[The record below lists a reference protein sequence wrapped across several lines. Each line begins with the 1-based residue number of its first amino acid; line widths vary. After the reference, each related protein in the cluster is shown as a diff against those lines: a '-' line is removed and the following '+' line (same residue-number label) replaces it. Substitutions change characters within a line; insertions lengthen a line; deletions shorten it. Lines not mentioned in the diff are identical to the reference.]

1 MSFEFCFK
9 GRNANELITY
19 SLSVGYHQVSP
30 ENKGQAEKE
39 TKNIDDIRATSVSS
53 FLEKP
58 SQDLSSSYVRTTSPR
73 ASLARSPIE
82 TSTSARTT
90 FSRSPITTSTS
101 ATSTHSTKLS
111 TYVKPTSFSTLSS
124 TSSKRPCVLHESI
137 IKTAKDKVN
146 GSKDYI
152 LMHFSSG
159 KGVIFGE
166 LYNEIKADDFSISSE
181 KVKQKVSIQTSVHDL
196 NITANPDRCGI
207 ESERSIEDE
216 SGIENVRDIGK
227 DSLSRKYK
235 EKYDKGDEVDPV
247 SKSYGHIENL
257 DVAES
262 NQVHTEQCSKL
273 EKTSS
278 SNHHEGNDLHQEETA
293 SDCILNAAIS
303 NSAISNRT
311 ISNGEPV
318 NLEGSDTQEIHKG
331 KTIHLEDSN
340 HLAISSLDEIK
351 SHPLITSIREF
362 FCNSYLRSNLLC
374 NSHYYNQACFNQLNN
389 DQFNRQALLNQTI
402 CKNLIITEK
411 ALYKEHLA
419 KSNSSYTKKSD
430 FNKLN
435 QNNLDDTE
443 KSKTI
448 KIDLSNLFYSDL
460 NNIESSRSINN
471 NSLNTICNKSY
482 SSCNEPRPI
491 SNEPNSIGNKGH
503 STAILGSLTQSLSQ
517 SKSQSRLP
525 ATDRECVER
534 ALSLNKDIHESTLS
548 SKTVNHESSLHSNN
562 GVHESSLTLKK
573 RISSSSS
580 DNLLYMVQYLQ
591 SEYSDDLEK
600 ILMRVSA
607 KLPDIKRIE
616 TETNP
621 DGEVNCI

>member
-1 MSFEFCFK
+1 MPHLLGIQIKDFKCLKDITLGKLSNTKDEPLSNLTSLIGKNSSGKSSFFEVFSFISDCLKFGVEDACLVQGGLANLISKETVLVEQEDQINKTTTSSSTLIAETASSTLKSKSSPTDSASMSFEFCFK
-9 GRNANELITY
+9 GRNDNELITY
-19 SLSVGYHQVSP
+19 SLSVGYHQIRP
-30 ENKGQAEKE
+30 ENKEHAEKE
-39 TKNIDDIRATSVSS
+39 TKNNDAFKAISVSS

-90 FSRSPITTSTS
+90 FSRSPLTTSTS
-101 ATSTHSTKLS
+101 ATSTHSTTKLS

-152 LMHFSSG
+152 LMHFSCG

-207 ESERSIEDE
+207 ESERSIENE
-216 SGIENVRDIGK
+216 SGIENVRDIGT

-262 NQVHTEQCSKL
+262 NQVHTVQCSKL

-278 SNHHEGNDLHQEETA
+278 SNHHEGDDLHQEETA

-318 NLEGSDTQEIHKG
+318 NLEVTGHENQIDESFK
-331 KTIHLEDSN
+331 
-340 HLAISSLDEIK
+340 LANLVRRSSKIK
-351 SHPLITSIREF
+351 SKRK
-362 FCNSYLRSNLLC
+362 LR
-374 NSHYYNQACFNQLNN
+374 
-389 DQFNRQALLNQTI
+389 
-402 CKNLIITEK
+402 
-411 ALYKEHLA
+411 
-419 KSNSSYTKKSD
+419 
-430 FNKLN
+430 
-435 QNNLDDTE
+435 
-443 KSKTI
+443 
-448 KIDLSNLFYSDL
+448 
-460 NNIESSRSINN
+460 
-471 NSLNTICNKSY
+471 
-482 SSCNEPRPI
+482 
-491 SNEPNSIGNKGH
+491 
-503 STAILGSLTQSLSQ
+503 
-517 SKSQSRLP
+517 
-525 ATDRECVER
+525 
-534 ALSLNKDIHESTLS
+534 
-548 SKTVNHESSLHSNN
+548 
-562 GVHESSLTLKK
+562 
-573 RISSSSS
+573 
-580 DNLLYMVQYLQ
+580 
-591 SEYSDDLEK
+591 
-600 ILMRVSA
+600 
-607 KLPDIKRIE
+607 
-616 TETNP
+616 
-621 DGEVNCI
+621 

>member
-1 MSFEFCFK
+1 MPQLLGIQIKNFKCLKDITLGKLSNTKDEPLSNLTSIIGSNSSGKSSFFEVFAFISDCLKFGVEDACLVRGVLENLITKGTDLAEQKAQFNKTTSSTLIAETASSTLKSSTLKSKSSPTDSASMSFEFCFK
-9 GRNANELITY
+9 GRNDNELITY
-19 SLSVGYHQVSP
+19 SLSVGYHQIRP
-30 ENKGQAEKE
+30 ENKDHAEKE
-39 TKNIDDIRATSVSS
+39 TKNNDAFKAISVSS

-73 ASLARSPIE
+73 APLARSPIE

-90 FSRSPITTSTS
+90 FSRSPLT
-101 ATSTHSTKLS
+101 TSTHSTTKLS

-146 GSKDYI
+146 GCKDYI

-216 SGIENVRDIGK
+216 SGIENVRDIGT

-278 SNHHEGNDLHQEETA
+278 SNHHEGNDLHQEETVY
-293 SDCILNAAIS
+293 DCILNA
-303 NSAISNRT
+303 AISNRT

-331 KTIHLEDSN
+331 KTIYLEDSN

-362 FCNSYLRSNLLC
+362 FCNSYLSSNLLF
-374 NSHYYNQACFNQLNN
+374 NSHYYNQACFNQLN
-389 DQFNRQALLNQTI
+389 DEQFNHQAHHNQTI
-402 CKNLIITEK
+402 CQNHILTKEP
-411 ALYKEHLA
+411 LYKEILA
-419 KSNSSYTKKSD
+419 KSNS
-430 FNKLN
+430 
-435 QNNLDDTE
+435 
-443 KSKTI
+443 
-448 KIDLSNLFYSDL
+448 
-460 NNIESSRSINN
+460 
-471 NSLNTICNKSY
+471 
-482 SSCNEPRPI
+482 
-491 SNEPNSIGNKGH
+491 
-503 STAILGSLTQSLSQ
+503 
-517 SKSQSRLP
+517 
-525 ATDRECVER
+525 
-534 ALSLNKDIHESTLS
+534 
-548 SKTVNHESSLHSNN
+548 
-562 GVHESSLTLKK
+562 
-573 RISSSSS
+573 
-580 DNLLYMVQYLQ
+580 
-591 SEYSDDLEK
+591 
-600 ILMRVSA
+600 
-607 KLPDIKRIE
+607 
-616 TETNP
+616 
-621 DGEVNCI
+621 

>member
-1 MSFEFCFK
+1 MPQLLGIHIKNFKCLKEITLGKFSDTKEEALSNLTSLIGRNSSGKSSFFEVFSFISDCLKFGVEEASLVRGGLANLISKETDFVEQKDQFNKTTSSTIIAEISSSTLNSSALKSKSSPTESASMSFEFCFK

-90 FSRSPITTSTS
+90 FSRSPLTTSTS
-101 ATSTHSTKLS
+101 ATSTHSTTKLS

-216 SGIENVRDIGK
+216 SGIENVRDIGT

-278 SNHHEGNDLHQEETA
+278 SNHHEGNDLHQEETVY
-293 SDCILNAAIS
+293 DCILNA
-303 NSAISNRT
+303 AISNRT

-331 KTIHLEDSN
+331 KTIYLEDSN

-362 FCNSYLRSNLLC
+362 FCNSYLSSNLLF
-374 NSHYYNQACFNQLNN
+374 NSHYYNQACFNQLN
-389 DQFNRQALLNQTI
+389 D
-402 CKNLIITEK
+402 
-411 ALYKEHLA
+411 
-419 KSNSSYTKKSD
+419 
-430 FNKLN
+430 
-435 QNNLDDTE
+435 
-443 KSKTI
+443 
-448 KIDLSNLFYSDL
+448 
-460 NNIESSRSINN
+460 
-471 NSLNTICNKSY
+471 
-482 SSCNEPRPI
+482 
-491 SNEPNSIGNKGH
+491 
-503 STAILGSLTQSLSQ
+503 
-517 SKSQSRLP
+517 
-525 ATDRECVER
+525 
-534 ALSLNKDIHESTLS
+534 
-548 SKTVNHESSLHSNN
+548 
-562 GVHESSLTLKK
+562 
-573 RISSSSS
+573 
-580 DNLLYMVQYLQ
+580 
-591 SEYSDDLEK
+591 
-600 ILMRVSA
+600 
-607 KLPDIKRIE
+607 
-616 TETNP
+616 
-621 DGEVNCI
+621 